1 MSTLKPQQ
9 EEQLRQAFKHLN
21 RFMLLMWRLGL
32 GWLLNIWPQVGGR
45 IMVITHTGRKSGRTY
60 RTPVNYAQV
69 EGELYCAAGF
79 GAVADWYRNLKAHP
93 EAEVWLPEGWWA
105 VVAEEVAA
113 EESDR
118 YLELMRTTLRGSG
131 IVAPLMGVSPQL
143 PDAELRA
150 RTDHY
155 RLLHLRRVAARTGP
169 EGPGELAW
177 IWPVATFLLLPL
189 ALRRRRRREG

>member
-1 MSTLKPQQ
+1 M
-9 EEQLRQAFKHLN
+9 
-21 RFMLLMWRLGL
+21 
-32 GWLLNIWPQVGGR
+32 
-45 IMVITHTGRKSGRTY
+45 
-60 RTPVNYAQV
+60 
-69 EGELYCAAGF
+69 
-79 GAVADWYRNLKAHP
+79 
-93 EAEVWLPEGWWA
+93 PEGWWA